1 MPDEYSNSR
10 LETMRHS
17 VAHIMAEAVQ
27 SIFPDVKFGI
37 GPATEEGFYYDF
49 DLPRSLTPDDLGII
63 EAKMKES
70 VKAKAS
76 FTREEISKEE
86 ALNKGMEIAGRMV
99 ATLRNESICDGV
111 HIMAIGR
118 EEVAPDILSKAG
130 I

>member
-1 MPDEYSNSR
+1 MPAEYSNSR

-63 EAKMKES
+63 EARQKFTAGDDQTQGEVEECGKVFIGEPHEIDRE
-70 VKAKAS
+70 AS
-76 FTREEISKEE
+76 E
-86 ALNKGMEIAGRMV
+86 
-99 ATLRNESICDGV
+99 TLGLRTEYLDLIK
-111 HIMAIGR
+111 
-118 EEVAPDILSKAG
+118 LSKVEFES
-130 I
+130 